1 MAIPVLCLLIACVVA
16 IKNRCGKRSEHEG
29 EQQLLAEPP
38 ALSTERDVIYYYSS
52 TTSAS
57 VQTQTEVSDFSGPQA
72 EPEPEPEPQSGPEPE
87 PESPVRQSN
96 RRGRKGRGSA
106 SQAV

>member
-1 MAIPVLCLLIACVVA
+1 MAIPALCLLIACVVA

-72 EPEPEPEPQSGPEPE
+72 EPEPEPE
-87 PESPVRQSN
+87 SPVRQSN